1 MKGIINYKIVICERG
16 EIPMHYHQTGKY
28 IIKLLNFPSL
38 KNEVIRRC
46 SKKPN
51 PKLLRKKRKKN
62 KNFTDYVF
70 IFYETYYICIINS
83 INIFNLIR
91 II

>member
-38 KNEVIRRC
+38 KKEVIRRC
-46 SKKPN
+46 NEKPK
-51 PKLLRKKRKKN
+51 PILLRKKRINRIKS
-62 KNFTDYVF
+62 FTDKDF
-70 IFYETYYICIINS
+70 EF
-83 INIFNLIR
+83 L
-91 II
+91 